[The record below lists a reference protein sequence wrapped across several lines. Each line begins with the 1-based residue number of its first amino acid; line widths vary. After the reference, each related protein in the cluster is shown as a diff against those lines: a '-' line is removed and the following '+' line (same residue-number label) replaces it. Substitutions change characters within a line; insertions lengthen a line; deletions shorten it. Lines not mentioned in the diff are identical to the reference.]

1 MREQSVREKELRLVK
16 ETLRRLTP
24 QASKLETGGTTTSWP
39 ECTSWDV
46 NCKTDPRQ

>member
-1 MREQSVREKELRLVK
+1 MREQSVREKKLRLAK

-24 QASKLETGGTTTSWP
+24 QASKLKIYPTTSWP
-39 ECTSWDV
+39 ECTSWDP